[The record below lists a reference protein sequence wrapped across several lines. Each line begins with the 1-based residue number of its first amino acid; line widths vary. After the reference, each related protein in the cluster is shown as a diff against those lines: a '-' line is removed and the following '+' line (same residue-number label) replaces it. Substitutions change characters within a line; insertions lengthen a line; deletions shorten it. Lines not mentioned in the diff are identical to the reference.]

1 MNRDE
6 IIALDAQ
13 HVWHP
18 YTPMQRHLSEGPA
31 LVVAHAEGSRLYDVD
46 GRSYLDGNSSWWA
59 APLGHRHPR
68 LLRALSK
75 QTESFC
81 HVALAGITHEPIARL
96 AAEMCQVAPAGLER
110 VFFSDDGSTAVEV
123 AVKMCLKYWHQN
135 GRPERKRFISLSH
148 AFHGETLGATALGG
162 VEVFRRAYAGA
173 LLDCVHL
180 PTDNEAQTL
189 ESLER
194 LLSEASDEVA
204 GCIVEPM
211 LQGAGGMRITSPEL
225 LRSVRELTARH
236 DVFLIADEVFTGYG
250 RTGPMWACDHADVKP
265 DLLCVAKGFTAGV
278 LPMAAT
284 LATPRLFEGFL
295 GADERALFY
304 GHTYCG
310 HALGAAVARE
320 VLAIYRQEHV
330 LERATAKAQRLR
342 SGFEALSG
350 LRAVRDV
357 RSLGMVAALDLDL
370 GGGAGYLKTTGRLV
384 AEQARQRGVYLRP
397 LGNVIYL
404 APPLNIEDADLEHL
418 VEVVGAAVAAVARG
432 EGRPA

>member
-1 MNRDE
+1 
-6 IIALDAQ
+6 
-13 HVWHP
+13 
-18 YTPMQRHLSEGPA
+18 
-31 LVVAHAEGSRLYDVD
+31 
-46 GRSYLDGNSSWWA
+46 
-59 APLGHRHPR
+59 
-68 LLRALSK
+68 
-75 QTESFC
+75 
-81 HVALAGITHEPIARL
+81 
-96 AAEMCQVAPAGLER
+96 
-110 VFFSDDGSTAVEV
+110 
-123 AVKMCLKYWHQN
+123 MCLKYWHQN
-135 GRPERKRFISLSH
+135 GRPARRRFIRLSH

-180 PTDNEAQTL
+180 PCDDEARTL
-189 ESLER
+189 ESLQR
-194 LLSEASDEVA
+194 LLSGASDEVA

-211 LQGAGGMRITSPEL
+211 LQGAGGMRMAGPEL
-225 LRSVRELTARH
+225 LRGVRELTRRH

-284 LATPRLFEGFL
+284 LATARLFEGFL

-320 VLAIYRQEHV
+320 VLAIYEEERV
-330 LERATAKAQRLR
+330 LELAKPKAERLR
-342 SGFEALSG
+342 AGFQALSG
-350 LRAVRDV
+350 LRAVRNV

-370 GGGAGYLKTTGRLV
+370 GSGAGYLQSAGRRV

-397 LGNVIYL
+397 LGNVVYV
-404 APPLNIEDADLEHL
+404 APPLNIEDAELEQL
-418 VEVVGAAVAAVARG
+418 IQAVGAAVAAVVGGA
-432 EGRPA
+432 